1 MRENVRIFG
10 SESGRAG
17 SGELVTL
24 FIGCEQYA
32 LCKRLNRHGT
42 SEPLHPFPPVQKFVS
57 THNAAN

>member
-1 MRENVRIFG
+1 MREKVSIFG

-24 FIGCEQYA
+24 FIGRKQYA

-42 SEPLHPFPPVQKFVS
+42 SELLRPFPPVQKVIVA
-57 THNAAN
+57 HNAAN